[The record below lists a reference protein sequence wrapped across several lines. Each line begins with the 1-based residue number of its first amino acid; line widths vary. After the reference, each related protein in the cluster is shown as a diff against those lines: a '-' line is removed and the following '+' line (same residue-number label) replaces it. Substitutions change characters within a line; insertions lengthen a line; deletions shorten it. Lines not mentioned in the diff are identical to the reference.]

1 MLLIDRAMN
10 SLQWL
15 KKLISINTVS
25 SNSNIPLIEEIKGWF
40 ELHEISY
47 QIIPGANEEK
57 VNLLA
62 IIPAHDGNASGG
74 LLLSGHTD
82 VVPVAGQTWN
92 TDPFLPIEQDGKIYG
107 RGSCD
112 MKGFLAVLLALTPE
126 FKKIKL
132 LKPVYMAFTFDEEVG
147 CIGVDYLVE
156 YLQKN
161 KIQPEGCIVG
171 EPSSMRPVVGEKKR
185 RLYHCQVVGKAVHSS
200 LAPFGCN
207 AIEYASRLISYINE
221 LAQHTQQQG
230 PFDHDFDIPFTT
242 VTTNLVSGGI
252 ATNIVP
258 GNCEFIV
265 ELRYIHDFP
274 ILNFQHQILGYI
286 NTDLVPLMQTT
297 YPEAAIYFDEHSDS
311 RGFNASE
318 DSHLIRV
325 VRAVTGIKERYK
337 VSYSTEAEAYQ
348 NLQIPTIICGPGDIH
363 QAHTPNEFIC
373 IDQLEL
379 CEKVLKNVVHF
390 FCENRAPSH

>member
-1 MLLIDRAMN
+1 MN

-15 KKLISINTVS
+15 KKLIGINTVS
-25 SNSNIPLIEEIKGWF
+25 SNSNVPLIDEIKGWF
-40 ELHEISY
+40 ELHDINY
-47 QIIPGANEEK
+47 QIIPGAAADK

-62 IIPAHDGNASGG
+62 IIPAHNGNTSGG
-74 LLLSGHTD
+74 LLLSAHTD
-82 VVPVAGQTWN
+82 VVPVTGQSWD

-107 RGSCD
+107 RGACD

-126 FKKIKL
+126 FKKISL
-132 LKPVYMAFTFDEEVG
+132 LKPIYLAFTFDEEVG

-185 RLYHCQVVGKAVHSS
+185 RLYHCHVVGKAIHSS
-200 LAPFGCN
+200 LAPVGCN
-207 AIEYASRLISYINE
+207 AIEYASRLICYIHD
-221 LAQHTQQQG
+221 LALYTQQQG
-230 PFDHDFDIPFTT
+230 PFDPDYDIPFTT
-242 VTTNLVSGGI
+242 ITTNFINGGI

-258 GNCEFIV
+258 GACEFIV
-265 ELRYIHDFP
+265 ELRYINEFP
-274 ILNFQHQILGYI
+274 ILNVQHQILNYI
-286 NTDLVPLMQTT
+286 QTDLVPEMQKN
-297 YPEAAIYFDEHSDS
+297 YPDAAIYFDEHSDS
-311 RGFNASE
+311 TGFSASE
-318 DSHLIRV
+318 DGHLIRV
-325 VRAVTGIKERYK
+325 IRAVTGIKERYK
-337 VSYSTEAEAYQ
+337 VSYSSEAEAYQ
-348 NLQIPTIICGPGDIH
+348 NMQIPTIICGPGDIH

-390 FCENRAPSH
+390 FCEDREV